1 VLVFAK
7 ALDVVQLQLWLW
19 DVVPFEMSCAR
30 FVPCEFELC
39 DIVSVTVS
47 SYDMGGLSVWEV
59 VFSGSWLVV
68 VVTWLFSPCSACE
81 RRSRTYVNVASLL
94 PINGCMFMLAAYKM
108 MK

>member
-19 DVVPFEMSCAR
+19 DVVPFEVSCAR

-47 SYDMGGLSVWEV
+47 SYDMGGLCVGGCIFGKLARSR
-59 VFSGSWLVV
+59 GHVV
-68 VVTWLFSPCSACE
+68 VQPMFS
-81 RRSRTYVNVASLL
+81 L
-94 PINGCMFMLAAYKM
+94 
-108 MK
+108 